1 MAKQDQSNHS
11 PQRGERDGSLPFWAQ
26 RWPVPSFRWAK
37 RGFQH
42 PPISELTV
50 LAWSGIMSQHKG
62 GGALAKSAKTLE
74 FLRER
79 EVNFMKAYILIQT
92 DMGKPTAVVEALRKI
107 DGVKEADT
115 VTGPYDAIAL
125 LEAADLD
132 AFGELVTTKIQ
143 AIDGIVRTIT
153 CLAV

>member
-1 MAKQDQSNHS
+1 
-11 PQRGERDGSLPFWAQ
+11 
-26 RWPVPSFRWAK
+26 
-37 RGFQH
+37 
-42 PPISELTV
+42 
-50 LAWSGIMSQHKG
+50 
-62 GGALAKSAKTLE
+62 
-74 FLRER
+74 
-79 EVNFMKAYILIQT
+79 MKAYILIQT

-143 AIDGIVRTIT
+143 AIDGIARTIT